1 MTIGDHREELE
12 HDFYTR
18 RSICL
23 LVLEYDTT
31 DVFTLLFPGLCIVF
45 SVHQQK
51 VKEVAV
57 LQINRRGFS
66 PSVDCYHRA
75 DISKFVDGWPTK
87 IALHCFTMPPNSTYV
102 ANKAHSKQIKSH
114 WNVEVMKKLTVAHPL
129 STLSLITTA
138 MQ

>member
-1 MTIGDHREELE
+1 MTIGDRRKELE

-87 IALHCFTMPPNSTYV
+87 IALHCFTMPPNSTCV
-102 ANKAHSKQIKSH
+102 AN
-114 WNVEVMKKLTVAHPL
+114 
-129 STLSLITTA
+129 
-138 MQ
+138 